1 MKARL
6 DWAENS
12 YLVDENGQ
20 TVLDENGQTIPAKMM
35 TPDQVEKYKEIVES
49 VTGKPWDSDSWEVS
63 GEQWMEIGEK
73 VNGTYGDETRL
84 EGKTRADIPANRQ
97 ALLKFLEEKGWLYE
111 QFK

>member
-63 GEQWMEIGEK
+63 GKQWMDS
-73 VNGTYGDETRL
+73 TYGDETRL

>member
-49 VTGKPWDSDSWEVS
+49 VTGKPWDSDGWEVS
-63 GEQWMEIGEK
+63 TEEWYIICNK